1 MITQNNNPTK
11 FNLIKE
17 AQDAFSLLLSQ
28 VQWQTFCTF
37 TYKTNIYATEKI
49 QRDLVTSIRKATA
62 MTLELN
68 EKSKSFKR
76 AFNRGEYAPWFIA
89 IEKHKSGSFHA
100 HALVG
105 SQATPCVD
113 GTAMRTISTP
123 YLKHTFSQR
132 KDAGFTKMVPVRTN
146 TKAVNY
152 MIKTSRYCTKS
163 HDAILDWNGL
173 KDWNECHDARSTLSN
188 NEQELTLSNL

>member
-1 MITQNNNPTK
+1 MITEIKTPNK

-17 AQDAFSLLLSQ
+17 AQDAFALLLSQ

-37 TYKTNIYATEKI
+37 TYKTKVYATEKVE
-49 QRDLVTSIRKATA
+49 RDLVATIRKATA

-76 AFNRGEYAPWFIA
+76 NFAAGQYAPWFIA
-89 IEKHKSGSFHA
+89 IEKHQSGSFHA

-105 SQATPCVD
+105 SHEADMGVD
-113 GTAMRTISTP
+113 TNQKTISTP
-123 YLKHTFSQR
+123 YLKHSFSLR
-132 KDAGFTKMVPVRTN
+132 KDAGFTKMVPVRKN
-146 TKAVNY
+146 TSAVNY

-163 HDAILDWNGL
+163 TDAILDWNGL
-173 KDWNECHDARSTLSN
+173 KDWEKCHDASLTLSN
-188 NEQELTLSNL
+188 KEQELTLSNL